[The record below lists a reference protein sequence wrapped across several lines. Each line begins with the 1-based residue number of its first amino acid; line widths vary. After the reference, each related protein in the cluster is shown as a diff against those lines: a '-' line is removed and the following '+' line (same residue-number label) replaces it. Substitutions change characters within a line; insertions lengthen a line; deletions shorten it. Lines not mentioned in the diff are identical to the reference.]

1 MAKGKRSSAAQPAVV
16 KSIEVSQKDT
26 QESTKVNL
34 ADGAALKRALDE
46 AASKAVLSTGYQEDH
61 TVSNLKIGF
70 SLITCAF
77 AALAQFYPQKYPDNW
92 VLLVVCVLG
101 YMAGTGVLN
110 FYVAGR
116 EGDAFMFTKRRK
128 GLGHELRISSSMQRY
143 SEWYTMVI
151 SSSQDPSRDSVTM
164 RSSVTKYFDS
174 TGVLATKTL
183 EADVTKLLNDWESQR
198 KRL

>member
-1 MAKGKRSSAAQPAVV
+1 MAKGKRSSAPPQAVKAV
-16 KSIEVSQKDT
+16 EVSREDT
-26 QESTKVNL
+26 RESTKVNL

-46 AASKAVLSTGYQEDH
+46 AASKAVLSAGYQEDQSI
-61 TVSNLKIGF
+61 SNLKIGF

-77 AALAQFYPQKYPDNW
+77 AALAQFYPRKYPDNW
-92 VLLVVCVLG
+92 VLLAVCVLG

-151 SSSQDPSRDSVTM
+151 SSSHDPSRDSVSM
-164 RSSVTKYFDS
+164 RTSVTKYFDS
-174 TGVLATKTL
+174 TGVLATKVL